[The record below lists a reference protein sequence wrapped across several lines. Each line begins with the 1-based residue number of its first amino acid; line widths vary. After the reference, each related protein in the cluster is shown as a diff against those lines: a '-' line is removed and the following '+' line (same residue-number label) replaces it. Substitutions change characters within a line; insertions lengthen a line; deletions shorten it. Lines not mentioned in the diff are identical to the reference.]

1 MNMPDLARACPKLH
15 SADSWPYSVHMV
27 TNHPRSVTEATA
39 HAVAAEMRWR
49 GISTLALAGRTGI
62 SRTTLTRRM
71 RTGEFTVPEL
81 ERIALSLGMRPSE
94 LLRSA
99 EERQRRS

>member
-1 MNMPDLARACPKLH
+1 
-15 SADSWPYSVHMV
+15 MV
-27 TNHPRSVTEATA
+27 TIHPRSVTEATA

-49 GISTLALAGRTGI
+49 GVSTLALAGQTGI
-62 SRTTLTRRM
+62 ARTTLTRRM
-71 RTGEFTVPEL
+71 RTIPEV

-99 EERQRRS
+99 EERRFRS